1 MKYRVTAEG
10 VLETG
15 LAGFDLINFP
25 MLNKGTAFTEKERT
39 DFALHGLLPPHV
51 GNLEDQATRRLK
63 VLRDFETGFE
73 RYAYLRDLQ
82 DTNETLFYSLLVRN
96 IEEMMPLV
104 YTPTVGEGCQR
115 FSEIWRKPADCF
127 SVIQTSIGFAKS
139 SRIRAM
145 TRFARSW
152 SATASVFWDSA
163 TGCRRHGNPN
173 RQTLALYGLRRHSP
187 TNVFA
192 GPARRGHRQCGSAG
206 RSPLYRMASSTG
218 ARGRI

>member
-1 MKYRVTAEG
+1 MKYRITADG
-10 VLETG
+10 VLETR

-25 MLNKGTAFTEKERT
+25 MLNKGTAFPEKERT

-104 YTPTVGEGCQR
+104 YTPDGRRGMPAVQR
-115 FSEIWRKPADCF
+115 DLAQAARIVSQLSKPA
-127 SVIQTSIGFAKS
+127 
-139 SRIRAM
+139 
-145 TRFARSW
+145 
-152 SATASVFWDSA
+152 
-163 TGCRRHGNPN
+163 
-173 RQTLALYGLRRHSP
+173 
-187 TNVFA
+187 
-192 GPARRGHRQCGSAG
+192 
-206 RSPLYRMASSTG
+206 
-218 ARGRI
+218 